1 MSQDVSLEVILQ
13 VTVPHIVLPT
23 GNTFASIER
32 GRSGSRE
39 QEVERTPD
47 EDQEQVRV
55 LRLPLQSSISSP
67 EHNEQQFL
75 TGEAVTYTTQRGGLF
90 RLFRFKNLPTQGQ
103 KLLLQVL
110 RRWKRGNQQSSTATK
125 DREQLWITDEL
136 AFSIEFRKI
145 DDTTEKLPAGRVSA
159 LYTGLNQVV
168 IFLDKDGIPTSYSIN
183 GAES

>member
-1 MSQDVSLEVILQ
+1 MSQDVSLEVSLQ
-13 VTVPHIVLPT
+13 VTVPHIVLPS

-32 GRSGSRE
+32 GWSGSTE
-39 QEVERTPD
+39 HEVERTPD

-55 LRLPLQSSISSP
+55 LRLPLQSSLSLP

-75 TGEAVTYTTQRGGLF
+75 TGEAVTYATQRGGLF

-110 RRWKRGNQQSSTATK
+110 RRWKHGNQPSSTATA
-125 DREQLWITDEL
+125 DRERLWITDEL

-145 DDTTEKLPAGRVSA
+145 DDTTEKPPAGRVSV
-159 LYTGLNQVV
+159 LYAGLNQVV
-168 IFLDKDGIPTSYSIN
+168 IFLDKDGTPTSYSVN